1 MFRTRNKQDLKG
13 TQHDD
18 HLVHRRRGIAE
29 RGLMSWI
36 RNRRARAACRAS
48 LAELPHH
55 LRRDIGVNV
64 GLPLARDKD
73 GGRVFIVN
81 GRPDSMDSDWHE

>member
-1 MFRTRNKQDLKG
+1 MTTTSCTDGVASPKG
-13 TQHDD
+13 
-18 HLVHRRRGIAE
+18 
-29 RGLMSWI
+29 GLMSWI